1 MSNERPLRIAMLM
14 YQGNMYSGGQGIYLH
29 YLSRE
34 LVEMGHE
41 VHVLAGPPM
50 PDLDPRVTL
59 HQIESWSTWML
70 MDDKEGYVRRMQKQP
85 FGMFYPLNFLEYLT
99 TRGSVFSL
107 IMAFSVR
114 AFMKLRELHQQKP
127 FDLVH
132 DNQSMGFG
140 SLAMK
145 ALGLPIVVT
154 IHHPLPVDR
163 INSIIQSRNPYE
175 RVRRVM
181 FYPVGMQEMVAKRM
195 DGIITVS
202 RASAQKIEETFGI
215 ATEDMHIVYNGI
227 DTDVFRPMPEVPIEP
242 KAIVWVGNSEDRN
255 KGVKYL
261 LEAAAILRDQ
271 GVDFRLVLKDRDRRH
286 LKYAPGIIS
295 RLKLGTRT
303 TFLSRMPSDE
313 LARLYNRAEIV
324 VSPSVFEGFGLPAA
338 EAMACGK
345 PVIATTGGAFPEVI
359 EHGKS
364 GLLVPPANPVALAE
378 AMKCLLENPEER
390 ERLGRGGRERIETT
404 FNWRLAAEET
414 EKVYQSVLDPSRQS
428 SSASPEAVGQQV

>member
-1 MSNERPLRIAMLM
+1 MSNDRPLRIAMLM
-14 YQGNMYSGGQGIYLH
+14 YQGNMYSGGQGVYLH
-29 YLSRE
+29 YLSHQ

-41 VHVLAGPPM
+41 VHVLAGPPL
-50 PDLDPRVTL
+50 PELDPRVVL
-59 HQIESWSTWML
+59 HPIESWSTWML
-70 MDDKEGYVRRMQKQP
+70 MDDKAAYVRRMQRQP
-85 FGMFYPLNFLEYLT
+85 LGMFYPLNFIEYLT

-114 AFMKLRELHQQKP
+114 AFMKLRQLHQEKP

-140 SLAMK
+140 SLAIK
-145 ALGLPIVVT
+145 ALGLPMVVT

-163 INSIIQSRNPYE
+163 LNAIIQSRNPYE

-181 FYPVGMQEMVAKRM
+181 FYPVGMQEMVSRRM

-202 RASAQKIEETFGI
+202 RASAKKIEETFGLS
-215 ATEDMHIVYNGI
+215 ADEMHVVYNGI
-227 DTDVFRPMPEVPIEP
+227 DTEVFRPMPDVPVEP
-242 KAIVWVGNSEDRN
+242 RAIVWVGNSEDRN

-261 LEAAAILRDQ
+261 LEAAAILRDR
-271 GVDFRLVLKDRDRRH
+271 GVDFRLVLKDRDRKH
-286 LKYAPGIIS
+286 LKYAPSIIS
-295 RLKLGTRT
+295 RLHLGTRT
-303 TFLSRMPSDE
+303 TFLTRMPASE

-359 EHGKS
+359 EHGVS
-364 GLLVPPANPVALAE
+364 GLLVPPADPLALAE
-378 AMKCLLENPEER
+378 SMKCLLENPDER

-404 FNWRLAAEET
+404 FNWQRAAEET
-414 EKVYQSVLDPSRQS
+414 VKVYRGVLGRRSREAPRQE
-428 SSASPEAVGQQV
+428 PVVEAV